1 MLFCCSIAFAQNI
14 KRPDTYNYNRGV
26 EAIQNNNAEEALEYL
41 NKELEDNPNNG
52 YALAW
57 IATVRNYQEE
67 YGRALTAVD
76 LAIKHIPKKDKQYR
90 AFAYIVRAEVYVGL
104 GENEKALVDFTSAI
118 KETPD
123 AADVYEKRANLYYY
137 MDKYDL
143 ADKDYQKI
151 ISIDPGSVMG
161 YMGIGRNANAEK
173 RYNDAIEQFNYVTRL
188 ASDYSSGYS
197 FRAESYFGL
206 QQYDKA
212 IDDVIKALD
221 IDGDNKAFHLMQQV
235 ADSAMIPLVAKLKVQ
250 SAKNGSVDF

>member
-1 MLFCCSIAFAQNI
+1 MLFCCSIAFAQNV

-26 EAIQNNNAEEALEYL
+26 EAIQKNNAEEALEYL

-57 IATVRNYQEE
+57 IATVRKYQKE

-90 AFAYIVRAEVYVGL
+90 AFAYIVRAEVYIGL
-104 GENEKALVDFTSAI
+104 DEKDKALADFAAAI

-123 AADVYEKRANLYYY
+123 DADVYEKRANLYYY
-137 MDKYDL
+137 LDKYDL
-143 ADKDYQKI
+143 ADKDYRKI

-173 RYNDAIEQFNYVTRL
+173 RYDDAIEQFNYVTRL
-188 ASDYSSGYS
+188 SLDYSFGYS
-197 FRAESYFGL
+197 FRAESYAGL
-206 QQYDKA
+206 KQYDKA
-212 IDDVIKALD
+212 IDDIIKALD

-235 ADSAMIPLVAKLKVQ
+235 ADSAMVPLVANLKVQ
-250 SAKNGSVDF
+250 SKKKTVFVR

>member
-1 MLFCCSIAFAQNI
+1 MRKYLIVAMLFCCSIAFAQNI

-151 ISIDPGSVMG
+151 ISIDPGSVMNWSKCQCG
-161 YMGIGRNANAEK
+161 KKI
-173 RYNDAIEQFNYVTRL
+173 
-188 ASDYSSGYS
+188 
-197 FRAESYFGL
+197 
-206 QQYDKA
+206 
-212 IDDVIKALD
+212 
-221 IDGDNKAFHLMQQV
+221 
-235 ADSAMIPLVAKLKVQ
+235 
-250 SAKNGSVDF
+250 

>member
-1 MLFCCSIAFAQNI
+1 
-14 KRPDTYNYNRGV
+14 
-26 EAIQNNNAEEALEYL
+26 
-41 NKELEDNPNNG
+41 
-52 YALAW
+52 
-57 IATVRNYQEE
+57 
-67 YGRALTAVD
+67 
-76 LAIKHIPKKDKQYR
+76 
-90 AFAYIVRAEVYVGL
+90 
-104 GENEKALVDFTSAI
+104 
-118 KETPD
+118 
-123 AADVYEKRANLYYY
+123 

-250 SAKNGSVDF
+250 SAKNPNNEYWLYCLEAFVLLLEKKRREELSLEIVLQLLFYMRSYWNCLILRH